1 MQTPTITIELSAG
14 RSVAFTARNGR
25 VQVIAQG
32 FISPREMADAKRQA
46 IQKLADGAGAPIQD
60 GGTTWTPRRD
70 PSNPGRSY
78 QTRLLRRPDEG
89 RCNAVIER

>member
-1 MQTPTITIELSAG
+1 MQTPTITVEFSAG

-70 PSNPGRSY
+70 PSGRAY
-78 QTRLLRRPDEG
+78 QTRLIRRPDEKEVP
-89 RCNAVIER
+89 RSIIDR